1 MIETRKHQFCSE
13 EKQTGFVGGMMNA
26 RITNSDD
33 IIIIISVTVD
43 HAVRISHSS
52 LADWSNDEAR
62 RQREHV

>member
-1 MIETRKHQFCSE
+1 
-13 EKQTGFVGGMMNA
+13 MMNA

-33 IIIIISVTVD
+33 IIMIISVTVD
-43 HAVRISHSS
+43 HALRISRSS